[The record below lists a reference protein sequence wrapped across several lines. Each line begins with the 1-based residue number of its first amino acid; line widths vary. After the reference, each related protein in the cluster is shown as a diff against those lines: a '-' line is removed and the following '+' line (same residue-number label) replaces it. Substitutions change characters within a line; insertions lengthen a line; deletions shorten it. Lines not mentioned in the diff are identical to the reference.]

1 MRDLKYYRNLVKN
14 IDTGLSELRV
24 ALLGDH
30 STQLLAIALK
40 GIAIENGYILNL
52 FESDFDQIELQCFNR
67 NSELHEFK
75 ADYVIIDQS
84 TEKLLSIYNKA
95 SSYENISLALDRLS
109 LVHEILGA
117 LDSRIIYCN
126 YPEIDDSVFGSY
138 SNSLDGSFL
147 HQIRKLNYELM
158 RLASTL
164 NNFFICD
171 LSSLQNCV
179 GRSRLFSPGLYATS
193 SMIYSVESVPFVA
206 KRMIDI
212 VLAGEGRFKKCLIL
226 DLDNTL
232 WGGVI
237 GDDGLDGIQL
247 GSGIGI
253 GSVFSSLQ
261 AWAKKLKNRGVILAV
276 CSKNSEDVAMEP
288 FNRHPDM
295 ILSLDDISVFVANWN
310 SKVDNIKKIQ
320 SILNIGFD
328 SMVFLDDNPFERNLV
343 RLNLPQVVVP
353 EMPSDPSEYLEFL
366 YSLNLFE
373 TVSYTNLDSERTK
386 MYQTEA
392 KRVSMLDN
400 SENEEE
406 FLENLE
412 MVSEV
417 KDFEKFNF
425 PRIAQLTQRSNQFNL
440 RTIRYSEVD
449 IETISNNKENYLGL
463 SFSLADVFGDHG
475 LIAVI
480 ILEKQNGNTLFINTW
495 LMSCRVLKR
504 GMENF
509 ILNTLIS
516 YAKKLGYSKIIG
528 EYIPTPKNKIVSNHY
543 SDLGFITIENKVNN
557 YYELEVENYNQR
569 KTYIKRKYEK
579 E

>member
-1 MRDLKYYRNLVKN
+1 MRDLKYYRSLVKN
-14 IDTGLSELRV
+14 IDPGLAELRV

-40 GIAIENGYILNL
+40 GIAQENGYALNL
-52 FESDFDQIELQCFNR
+52 FESDFDQIELQCLNR
-67 NSELHEFK
+67 NSELHEFG

-84 TEKLLSIYNKA
+84 TEKLLSIYDKTN
-95 SSYENISLALDRLS
+95 SFENVSLALDRLT
-109 LVHEILGA
+109 LVRDIIGA
-117 LDSRIIYCN
+117 LDARIIYCN

-138 SNSLDGSFL
+138 SNSLEGSFL
-147 HQIRKLNYELM
+147 HQIRKLNFELM

-164 NNFFICD
+164 NNFFVCD
-171 LSSLQNCV
+171 VSSLQNIL
-179 GRSRLFSPGLYATS
+179 GRSRLFSPGLYASAT
-193 SMIYSVESVPFVA
+193 MIYSLESVPFIA

-212 VLAGEGRFKKCLIL
+212 VLAAEGRFKKCLIL

-237 GDDGLDGIQL
+237 GDDGLEGIQL

-253 GSVFSSLQ
+253 GSVFSNLQ

-288 FNRHPDM
+288 FSQHPDM

-320 SILNIGFD
+320 SILNVGFD

-373 TVSYTNLDSERTK
+373 TVSYTNMDSERTK

-449 IETISNNKENYLGL
+449 IETISNDKDNYLGL
-463 SFSLADVFGDHG
+463 SFSLSDVFGDHG
-475 LIAVI
+475 LIGVI

-516 YAKKLGYSKIIG
+516 YAKELGFSKIIG

-543 SDLGFITIENKVNN
+543 SDLGFMTIPNKDNN
-557 YYELEVENYNQR
+557 HYELEVQKYSQR
-569 KTYIKRKYEK
+569 KTYIKKK
-579 E
+579 I

>member
-1 MRDLKYYRNLVKN
+1 MRDLKYYRSLVKN
-14 IDTGLSELRV
+14 IDPGLAELRV

-40 GIAIENGYILNL
+40 GIAQENGYALNL
-52 FESDFDQIELQCFNR
+52 FESDFDQIELQCLNR
-67 NSELHEFK
+67 NSELHEFG

-84 TEKLLSIYNKA
+84 TEKLLSIYDKTN
-95 SSYENISLALDRLS
+95 SFENVSLALDRLT
-109 LVHEILGA
+109 LVRDIIGA
-117 LDSRIIYCN
+117 LDARIIYCN

-138 SNSLDGSFL
+138 SNSLEGSFL
-147 HQIRKLNYELM
+147 HQIRKLNFELM

-164 NNFFICD
+164 NNFFVCD
-171 LSSLQNCV
+171 VSSLQNIL
-179 GRSRLFSPGLYATS
+179 GRSRLFSPGLYASAT
-193 SMIYSVESVPFVA
+193 MIYSLESVPFIA

-212 VLAGEGRFKKCLIL
+212 VLAAEGRFKKCLIL

-237 GDDGLDGIQL
+237 GDDGLEGIQL

-253 GSVFSSLQ
+253 GSVFSNLQ

-288 FNRHPDM
+288 FSQHPDM

-320 SILNIGFD
+320 SILNVGFD

-373 TVSYTNLDSERTK
+373 TVSYTNMDSERTK

-449 IETISNNKENYLGL
+449 IETISNDKNNYLGL
-463 SFSLADVFGDHG
+463 SFSLSDVFGDHG
-475 LIAVI
+475 LIGVI

-516 YAKKLGYSKIIG
+516 YAKELGFSKIIG

-543 SDLGFITIENKVNN
+543 SDLGFMTIPNKDNN
-557 YYELEVENYNQR
+557 HYELEVQKYSQR
-569 KTYIKRKYEK
+569 KTYIKKK
-579 E
+579 I